1 MASPYDQDV
10 SLRRAA
16 TLCMAALVVGC
27 GDGEGTLKASLD
39 DVDPS
44 GGYWAIRATC
54 DDGRVRVE
62 FDPGDRLSVPGLGR
76 ASSEE
81 IAVECG
87 EAERVTVSDQ
97 ELRRRT
103 ATPTGADLAVPA
115 SEPTELTCLTDGSL
129 LVEAHPV
136 WAQNAVV
143 GGALHIEDGGD
154 TIVDGVITT
163 EESGFPSELRWWRA
177 RCAPS

>member
-1 MASPYDQDV
+1 MS
-10 SLRRAA
+10 
-16 TLCMAALVVGC
+16 ALVVGC
-27 GDGEGTLKASLD
+27 SGGNGTLQASLD

-54 DDGRVRVE
+54 EGGRVRVE

-87 EAERVTVSDQ
+87 EPERVTVSNK

-103 ATPTGADLAVPA
+103 ATPTGADLAAPA
-115 SEPTELTCLTDGSL
+115 SEPTELTCVADGSL

-136 WAQNAVV
+136 WAQYAVV
-143 GGALHIEDGGD
+143 GGALHIEGGGD
-154 TIVDGVITT
+154 TIVDGVITA
-163 EESGFPSELRWWRA
+163 EESSFPSELRWWRA
-177 RCAPS
+177 RCRPS

>member
-1 MASPYDQDV
+1 
-10 SLRRAA
+10 
-16 TLCMAALVVGC
+16 MAALVIGC
-27 GDGEGTLKASLD
+27 GGGSGTLQTSLD

-54 DDGRVRVE
+54 EDGRIRVE

-87 EAERVTVSDQ
+87 EPERVTVTNK

-103 ATPTGADLAVPA
+103 ATSTGADLAAPA
-115 SEPTELTCLTDGSL
+115 SEPTELTCVADGSL
-129 LVEAHPV
+129 VVEAHPV
-136 WAQNAVV
+136 WAQDAVV
-143 GGALHIEDGGD
+143 GGALRIEGGGD
-154 TIVDGVITT
+154 AIVDGVIPT

-177 RCAPS
+177 RCTPS

>member
-1 MASPYDQDV
+1 MQ
-10 SLRRAA
+10 LRRTA
-16 TLCMAALVVGC
+16 TLYVAALVVGC
-27 GDGEGTLKASLD
+27 SGGDGTLQASLD

-44 GGYWAIRATC
+44 GSYWALRATC
-54 DDGRVRVE
+54 EDGRVRVE
-62 FDPGDRLSVPGLGR
+62 FNPGDRLSAPGLGR

-87 EAERVTVSDQ
+87 EPERVTVSNE

-115 SEPTELTCLTDGSL
+115 SEPTELTCVTDGPL

-143 GGALHIEDGGD
+143 GGALRIEGGGD

-163 EESGFPSELRWWRA
+163 GESGFPSELRWWRE
-177 RCAPS
+177 RCTPS

>member
-1 MASPYDQDV
+1 MASPYDQAV
-10 SLRRAA
+10 RLRRLA
-16 TLCMAALVVGC
+16 TFCVAGLAVGC
-27 GDGEGTLKASLD
+27 GGGDGTLQASLD

-54 DDGRVRVE
+54 EDGPVRVE
-62 FDPGDRLSVPGLGR
+62 FDPGDRLSAPGLGR
-76 ASSEE
+76 ASSDE

-87 EAERVTVSDQ
+87 EPERVTVSNE

-103 ATPTGADLAVPA
+103 ATPTGADLTSPA
-115 SEPTELTCLTDGSL
+115 SEHRDLTCVTDGPL

-143 GGALHIEDGGD
+143 GGALRIEGGGD
-154 TIVDGVITT
+154 TIVDGVIPT
-163 EESGFPSELRWWRA
+163 EESGFPSELRWWQA
-177 RCAPS
+177 RCRPS